1 MMRRTNSD
9 QLPTQSHTTTMAPPT
24 RRRPD
29 FPLFTSQTLPDP
41 QHTGHN
47 EENSPAWSAVH
58 HDFQRRLNRFGI
70 RLSEDNGNPTSSVS
84 DRPTVHTRG
93 GAGTTFD
100 SYTGHA
106 KHASLETD
114 TVLARKFEAL
124 TMPSYMNGKEAIIEA
139 LERQLSQARME
150 ARGWKEKCEDRER
163 RLRESYEESME
174 WRMKYEDLYS
184 AVIRDQRPRE
194 EFQPEEYFKTSSKLR
209 GNTKSLE

>member
-24 RRRPD
+24 RRRSD
-29 FPLFTSQTLPDP
+29 FPLFTTQTLPDP
-41 QHTGHN
+41 QYAGNH
-47 EENSPAWSAVH
+47 EENSPAWSAVQ

-70 RLSEDNGNPTSSVS
+70 RLSEDNGNSVS
-84 DRPTVHTRG
+84 DKPTVHTRG
-93 GAGTTFD
+93 GAGNNLD

-114 TVLARKFEAL
+114 TVLSRQFEKL
-124 TMPSYMNGKEAIIEA
+124 SMPSYLNGQEARIEA
-139 LERQLSQARME
+139 LERQLSQARVE

-163 RLRESYEESME
+163 RLRESYEEGME

-209 GNTKSLE
+209 GNTKSLG